1 MLGQNL
7 RPTFFESG
15 NEEAMPELDGADID
29 DDDVATRRCR
39 LDVVFVDVDDVADKL
54 IVKSG

>member
-1 MLGQNL
+1 
-7 RPTFFESG
+7 
-15 NEEAMPELDGADID
+15 MPELDGADID

-39 LDVVFVDVDDVADKL
+39 LDVVFVDVDDLADKL